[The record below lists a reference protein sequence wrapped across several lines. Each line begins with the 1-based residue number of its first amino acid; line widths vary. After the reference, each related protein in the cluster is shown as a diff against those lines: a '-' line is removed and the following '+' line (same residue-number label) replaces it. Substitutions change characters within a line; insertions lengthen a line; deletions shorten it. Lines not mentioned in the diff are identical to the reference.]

1 MSFLTGL
8 ALLISVFVAVPV
20 LAHLLKRG
28 RVQEQIFAPI
38 QLVQLARTSARQR
51 SRLDDR
57 LFLLLRALLIL
68 ALALLGAAP
77 LVRCSRVSLARP
89 SGASVALAL
98 VIDDSLSM
106 RALTASGKPR
116 FVEATTAAQQLIL
129 EAREGDAVAIVL
141 AGEPARLMLSAT
153 TDLAAVR
160 AALGKLSQSDRATD
174 LVTAVELGRS
184 AVKQLSHADKR
195 VVVLSDFAGVAP
207 KAGEPRV
214 WAPLPILQAKIDD
227 CAVISAETS
236 NSFVTA
242 QVACT
247 SKKAAVG
254 RRLIAVAAKSVSSEL
269 RDGEELGSSPLPVQI
284 GLSSVSIKLSRAAST
299 TNVYLDGTDALSHD
313 DAAPATT
320 QAGTLSVG
328 VVVDKALGSVVT
340 GGSTIL
346 EQVLGALDARLTVHP
361 LSGVPEADKE
371 LDLEDLLILDDPAAF
386 TPEMRTALSAWLSR
400 GKLAVALFGP
410 RVANAQLGSS
420 FEPFFSGGASWQKPA
435 TGQGLLA
442 ASTAW
447 LGEASA
453 SLENLS
459 PRGEVVFSPGP
470 NAEVQARWENNR
482 PFLFEQKVGRGSA
495 FSLGLPASVDQS
507 DLALRPG
514 FVALLDHFVRLASE
528 RTGPRVSEV
537 GRSWRFPSDAAPSVI
552 GPEGPLQSRL
562 VTTDAQGLL
571 AFEPPLLGRY
581 QISADAKREERVAT
595 ITADEILNE
604 PVPYVGDQS
613 SAALAAKQPLLE
625 ISSEIAL
632 AALALF
638 TLELALRSWRRFKL
652 SSQKSDSPA

>member
-1 MSFLTGL
+1 
-8 ALLISVFVAVPV
+8 
-20 LAHLLKRG
+20 
-28 RVQEQIFAPI
+28 
-38 QLVQLARTSARQR
+38 
-51 SRLDDR
+51 
-57 LFLLLRALLIL
+57 
-68 ALALLGAAP
+68 
-77 LVRCSRVSLARP
+77 
-89 SGASVALAL
+89 
-98 VIDDSLSM
+98 
-106 RALTASGKPR
+106 
-116 FVEATTAAQQLIL
+116 
-129 EAREGDAVAIVL
+129 
-141 AGEPARLMLSAT
+141 
-153 TDLAAVR
+153 
-160 AALGKLSQSDRATD
+160 
-174 LVTAVELGRS
+174 
-184 AVKQLSHADKR
+184 
-195 VVVLSDFAGVAP
+195 
-207 KAGEPRV
+207 
-214 WAPLPILQAKIDD
+214 
-227 CAVISAETS
+227 
-236 NSFVTA
+236 
-242 QVACT
+242 
-247 SKKAAVG
+247 
-254 RRLIAVAAKSVSSEL
+254 
-269 RDGEELGSSPLPVQI
+269 
-284 GLSSVSIKLSRAAST
+284 
-299 TNVYLDGTDALSHD
+299 
-313 DAAPATT
+313 
-320 QAGTLSVG
+320 
-328 VVVDKALGSVVT
+328 
-340 GGSTIL
+340 
-346 EQVLGALDARLTVHP
+346 VHP

-410 RVANAQLGSS
+410 RVENAQLGSS

-435 TGQGLLA
+435 TSQGILA

-447 LGEASA
+447 LGEPSA
-453 SLENLS
+453 SLEKLG

-470 NAEVQARWENNR
+470 GAEVQASWENNR

-571 AFEPPLLGRY
+571 AFEPALLGRY
-581 QISADAKREERVAT
+581 QISADAKRQERVAT

-604 PVPYVGDQS
+604 PVPYVGDRS

-638 TLELALRSWRRFKL
+638 TLELALRSWRRLKL